1 MSQYNQTNSSQNDSG
16 KKNNTI
22 IYWVVIVV
30 LLAGCIYLFMSKNKL
45 ADDKKVMETQK
56 QQTIDSVS
64 ADYSE
69 LESDFNAASA
79 KIDQLVSQNSRLDS
93 ALQSDKAAMEKLRSQ
108 IRTVLSNKNASQ
120 AELKKAK
127 TMIDQL
133 TDKTRQYEARIAEL
147 ERENAVLTGENKV
160 LTKERDSTVEKNIA
174 LKKAGSVLSA
184 ANIRMDPIDKR
195 RNGKE
200 KETKKAKKVDVLRIT
215 FDIVENRI
223 AESGTK
229 QLYLRIVG
237 PDRNVLYTPSNA
249 SGVMNTAIGTQIQYS
264 VMKNIVLTQNMPVKD
279 VVVDWQQN
287 GSYGKGTY
295 TIEIYNEGYK
305 VGSGNVEL
313 R

>member
-1 MSQYNQTNSSQNDSG
+1 M
-16 KKNNTI
+16 
-22 IYWVVIVV
+22 
-30 LLAGCIYLFMSKNKL
+30 
-45 ADDKKVMETQK
+45 
-56 QQTIDSVS
+56 
-64 ADYSE
+64 
-69 LESDFNAASA
+69 
-79 KIDQLVSQNSRLDS
+79 
-93 ALQSDKAAMEKLRSQ
+93 
-108 IRTVLSNKNASQ
+108 
-120 AELKKAK
+120 
-127 TMIDQL
+127 
-133 TDKTRQYEARIAEL
+133 
-147 ERENAVLTGENKV
+147 
-160 LTKERDSTVEKNIA
+160 
-174 LKKAGSVLSA
+174 
-184 ANIRMDPIDKR
+184 DKR

-237 PDRNVLYTPSNA
+237 PDRNVLDTPSNA